1 MPGTMFEIG
10 KKIKAL
16 RQQRGWSQSHIAE
29 LLNISVPAFSKIE
42 SDITDLS
49 VSRLRQIADV
59 FNVSAV
65 ELISNQPDPSQ
76 SLLDELQEAKNTIA
90 AQNLKIN
97 HLQEYI
103 ITLYEQL
110 HKQQTQ
116 QDVING

>member
-1 MPGTMFEIG
+1 MFEIG
-10 KKIKAL
+10 KKIKTL

-59 FNVSAV
+59 FNIPAV
-65 ELISNQPDPSQ
+65 DLIADQTEPSQ
-76 SLLDELQEAKNTIA
+76 SLLDELQEAKNTITA
-90 AQNLKIN
+90 LSTKIN

-110 HKQQTQ
+110 HKQT